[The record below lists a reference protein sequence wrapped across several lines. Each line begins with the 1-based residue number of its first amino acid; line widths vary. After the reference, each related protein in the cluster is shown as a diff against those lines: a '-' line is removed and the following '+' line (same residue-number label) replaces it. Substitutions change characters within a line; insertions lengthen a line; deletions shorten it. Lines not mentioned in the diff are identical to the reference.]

1 MTALALTPEECLSA
15 IADAPDSAE
24 KTPADLRKA
33 ADDYEGQA
41 DRKDRLAVTR
51 ITGNRRKARAKATQ
65 RKGDQ
70 LRLHA
75 QVCRVAADEID
86 RRKSLTV
93 REATKSAVVRAMR
106 RALRAGSTDR

>member
-1 MTALALTPEECLSA
+1 MSAAITLTPEEALKA

-33 ADDYEGQA
+33 ADDFEGQA
-41 DRKDRLAVTR
+41 GRKDRLAVTR
-51 ITGNRRKARAKATQ
+51 VNGNRRAARAKATQ

-75 QVCRVAADEID
+75 QVCR

-93 REATKSAVVRAMR
+93 GEATKSAVVRAMR
-106 RALRAGSTDR
+106 RALRHGGGES